1 MATMDI
7 FNGDAFSAVEVT
19 GALNRVPFKPGFI
32 GGLNIFEPRPI
43 RTLSAA
49 IESREGTLAL
59 VQTTPRGAPL
69 PEASRDRRNIR
80 NFNTVRV
87 AKKDRLRADEV
98 AGIRAFGSESEL
110 QQVQAEVLSRSIR
123 LRDDVD
129 LTHENMM
136 LGALQGIVKDA
147 DGTDII
153 NWFTEFGISAP
164 TEIDFDLDN
173 ASPASG
179 AVKKKA
185 NQVVRAMQVAAKGA
199 FIPGTEIIGLCGDNF
214 FDDLT
219 THKEVV
225 QTFLNQQ
232 AANALR
238 DNYASVFSAFRYGE
252 ITWINYRGTDDG
264 TTVGI
269 GTDKVKFFPRGGRGL
284 FQKIMS
290 PGESFGWVNTPGLPI
305 YALTVPDRD
314 RNSFVDIEV
323 YSYPLYV
330 CTTPGVL
337 QSGRRT

>member
-7 FNGDAFSAVEVT
+7 FNGDAFSTIEIT
-19 GALNRVPFKPGFI
+19 GALNRVPHKPGFI
-32 GGLNIFEPRPI
+32 GGLGIFDPRPI

-49 IESREGTLAL
+49 IESKEGTLSL
-59 VQTTPRGAPL
+59 VQTTPRGSPL
-69 PEASRDRRNIR
+69 PQASKIKRNIR

-87 AKKDRLRADEV
+87 AKADHLRADEV
-98 AGIRAFGSESEL
+98 QGIRAFGTESEL
-110 QQVQAEVLSRSIR
+110 QQVQAEVLSRSIA
-123 LRDDVD
+123 LRDDID

-153 NWFTEFGISAP
+153 NWYTEFGIAVP

-173 ASPASG
+173 ANPASG

-185 NQVVRAMQVAAKGA
+185 NQVIRQMQVAAKGS

-214 FDDLT
+214 YDDLT

-225 QTFLNQQ
+225 QTFLNQS
-232 AANALR
+232 AANSLR
-238 DNYASVFSAFRYGE
+238 EGYANTFDSFRYGG
-252 ITWINYRGTDDG
+252 ITWVNYRGTDDG
-264 TTVGI
+264 TTVGV
-269 GTDKVKFFPRGGRGL
+269 GTDKVKFFPRGGRNL
-284 FQKIMS
+284 FQKVMS
-290 PGESFGWVNTPGLPI
+290 PGESFDWVNTPGLPV
-305 YALTVPDRD
+305 YAMTIPDRD